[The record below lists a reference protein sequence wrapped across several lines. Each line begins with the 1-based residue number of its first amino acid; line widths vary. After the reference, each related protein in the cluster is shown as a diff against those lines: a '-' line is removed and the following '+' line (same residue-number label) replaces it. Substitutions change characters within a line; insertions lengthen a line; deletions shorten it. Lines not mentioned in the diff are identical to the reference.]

1 MKQHYEKIIVLCCF
15 LLMFCN
21 VGLPSTS
28 FSVYQPYIV
37 ALPGIGDAAGSIIIG
52 VRTLVSLICMIFVG
66 RFYSV
71 LDCRKGCFIAALCT
85 AAGFML
91 FSFATTFPTLCLAA
105 AVCGAGYGLGGMIG
119 CTLLINR
126 WFKTDVGTA
135 VGITAVGSGVAN
147 ILIPIIAENIINSLS
162 LSISFRAESLL
173 ALALGCLVMALLR
186 NRPEEMGLKA
196 YINPKAKEEYL
207 LKKDRDESVE
217 LDTGVSLPKP
227 AFRAFF
233 VAMMFVGAICVAAPT
248 FISVLLV
255 SEGYDHTFAAL
266 MISVTG
272 IALTLAKFCFG
283 EIFDKLGAIKGT
295 IISLGGFT
303 VGLVLLCLAV
313 SGNFVVAIAGVIL
326 YGAGVAVGS
335 VGIPVWSMHL
345 STSDERGEIIRK
357 FQVGY
362 ATGSFLF
369 NLVPGVLMDVLGS
382 YVISYAIMACM
393 SAAAMAI
400 ILVIYSKY
408 HDHKAIG
415 PHKNRKLTPAS

>member
-1 MKQHYEKIIVLCCF
+1 VKQHYEKIIVLCCF

-66 RFYSV
+66 RFYSA

-85 AAGFML
+85 ACGFML
-91 FSFATTFPTLCLAA
+91 FGFATTFPSLCLAA
-105 AVCGAGYGLGGMIG
+105 AVAGAGYGLGGMIG
-119 CTLLINR
+119 CTLLVNR

-135 VGITAVGSGVAN
+135 VGIAAVGSGVAN
-147 ILIPIIAENIINSLS
+147 IVIPVIAENVINTLS
-162 LSISFRAESLL
+162 LSISFWMESVL
-173 ALALGCLVMALLR
+173 ALVIGCFVMVFLR
-186 NRPEEMGLKA
+186 NRPEEMGLGA
-196 YINPKAKEEYL
+196 YVNPKTREEFQA
-207 LKKDRDESVE
+207 KKDKSEDAAI
-217 LDTGVSLPKP
+217 DTGVSLPKP
-227 AFRAFF
+227 AFRLFF
-233 VAMMFVGAICVAAPT
+233 LAMMFVGAICVAAPT

-255 SEGYDHTFAAL
+255 SEGFDHTFAAL

-272 IALTLAKFCFG
+272 VSLTVAKFCFG
-283 EIFDKLGAIKGT
+283 KIFDKLGAIKGT

-303 VGLVLLCLAV
+303 VGNILLCLAV
-313 SGNFVVAIAGVIL
+313 SGNYVLAVAGVIL

-345 STSDERGEIIRK
+345 STLEERGEIIRK

-362 ATGSFLF
+362 AMGSFLF
-369 NLVPGVLMDVLGS
+369 NLVPGVLMDLLGS

-393 SAAAMAI
+393 SAAAMVI
-400 ILVIYSKY
+400 ILSIYSKY

-415 PHKNRKLTPAS
+415 SHKGRKLTPAS